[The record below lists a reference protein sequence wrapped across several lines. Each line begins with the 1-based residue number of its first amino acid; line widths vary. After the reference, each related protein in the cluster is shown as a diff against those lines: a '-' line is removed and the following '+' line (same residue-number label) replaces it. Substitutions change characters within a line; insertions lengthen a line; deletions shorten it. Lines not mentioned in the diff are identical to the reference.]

1 MGMIAALAGGVGAAR
16 LLRGVTRVVPERD
29 ITVVVNT
36 GDDTVLHGL
45 HVSPDLDTVTYS
57 LAGVVNPETG
67 WGLAGETWAVM
78 DALERYGGATWFRLG
93 DRDLATHLY
102 RTQRLRDGAPL
113 SAITSEVATSWGVG
127 PRLIPMSDDPVR
139 TRVTLAGDGGPGGR
153 PEDTAGPGGRPE
165 DTAGPGGRPED
176 REVEFQD
183 YFVRRRHAV
192 EVEAVRF
199 EGAESARPAPGV
211 LEAIET
217 ATTVVVCPSN
227 PIVSIGP
234 ILAVPGIEEA
244 IARRRADTVAVS
256 PIVAGAAIKGPADR
270 LLTELGHEASV
281 VGVARLYAPL
291 VSTLV
296 VDEADAALA
305 DRVEGEGLRCVVAP
319 AVMSSPELAVAL
331 AKVVLAGGEAA
342 NDP

>member
-1 MGMIAALAGGVGAAR
+1 
-16 LLRGVTRVVPERD
+16 
-29 ITVVVNT
+29 
-36 GDDTVLHGL
+36 
-45 HVSPDLDTVTYS
+45 
-57 LAGVVNPETG
+57 
-67 WGLAGETWAVM
+67 
-78 DALERYGGATWFRLG
+78 
-93 DRDLATHLY
+93 
-102 RTQRLRDGAPL
+102 
-113 SAITSEVATSWGVG
+113 
-127 PRLIPMSDDPVR
+127 
-139 TRVTLAGDGGPGGR
+139 
-153 PEDTAGPGGRPE
+153 
-165 DTAGPGGRPED
+165 
-176 REVEFQD
+176 
-183 YFVRRRHAV
+183 
-192 EVEAVRF
+192 VRF

-244 IARRRADTVAVS
+244 IARRRADAVAVS

-305 DRVEGEGLRCVVAP
+305 ERVESEGLRCLVAP
-319 AVMSSPELAVAL
+319 TVMSSPELAVSL
-331 AKVVLAGGEAA
+331 AKVVLAAGGRR
-342 NDP
+342 P